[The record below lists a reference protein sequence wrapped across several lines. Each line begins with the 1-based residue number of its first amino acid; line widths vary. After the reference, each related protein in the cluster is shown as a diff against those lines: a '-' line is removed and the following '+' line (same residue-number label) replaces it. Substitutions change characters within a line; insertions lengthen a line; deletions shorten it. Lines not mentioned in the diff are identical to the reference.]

1 MNAVRADRETARLLR
16 WTSGERLAAA
26 VAAAAAAAADGG
38 RRPPATPAPSDGR
51 TAKLDLSCFFFRVGL
66 RRLFSIHFTIRISGR
81 VFANLQ
87 LFFAECSIESR
98 LKWIENYQHFI
109 ASIQGLSGAIQFR
122 RKPQKQSIGIL
133 NG

>member
-1 MNAVRADRETARLLR
+1 MAGAGRPRRQ
-16 WTSGERLAAA
+16 
-26 VAAAAAAAADGG
+26 
-38 RRPPATPAPSDGR
+38 RRPTAERPSS
-51 TAKLDLSCFFFRVGL
+51 TFLAFFFRVGL